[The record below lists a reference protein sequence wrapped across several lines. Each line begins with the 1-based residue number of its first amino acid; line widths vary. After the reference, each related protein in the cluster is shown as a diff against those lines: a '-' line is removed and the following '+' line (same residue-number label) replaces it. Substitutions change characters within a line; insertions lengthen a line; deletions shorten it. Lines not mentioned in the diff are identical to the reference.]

1 MVDVFEYDAEVS
13 LKCNDGELKV
23 TRTKIVTLG
32 TGDFSARG
40 AITEGATIDSVLLG
54 FGVNGY
60 KGKIT
65 GKTAGDSAG
74 LDKYLIEF
82 DLTDTAPDL
91 LKTGYDKARAV
102 GKIGAT
108 GWTIM

>member
-1 MVDVFEYDAEVS
+1 MVDVFEYDAEVT

-23 TRTKIVTLG
+23 SRTKIVTLG
-32 TGDFSARG
+32 TGDFSTRG
-40 AITEGATIDSVLLG
+40 AIVVGASIDSVLMG

-65 GKTAGDSAG
+65 GKTAGETAG

-82 DLTDTAPDL
+82 DLTNTAPDL

-102 GKIGAT
+102 GKIAAT
-108 GWTIM
+108 GWSIM

>member
-1 MVDVFEYDAEVS
+1 MVDVFEYDVEVS

-23 TRTKIVTLG
+23 GRTKIVTLG

-40 AITEGATIDSVLLG
+40 AMVVDGAIDSSLLG

-65 GKTAGDSAG
+65 GKTAGITEG
-74 LDKYLIEF
+74 LDKYLIAF
-82 DLTDTAPDL
+82 DLTDTTPDL
-91 LKTGYDKARAV
+91 LKKGYDKERATT
-102 GKIGAT
+102 KIAAT